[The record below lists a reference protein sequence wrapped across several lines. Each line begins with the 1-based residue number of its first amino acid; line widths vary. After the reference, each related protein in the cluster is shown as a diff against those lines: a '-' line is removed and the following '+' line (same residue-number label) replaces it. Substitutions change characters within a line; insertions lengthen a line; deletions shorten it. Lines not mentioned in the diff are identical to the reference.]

1 MLDKRTKWCY
11 TAGATG
17 RDAAYAMVSLYLIT
31 YIQYTMKLTVAQFA
45 AISAIMIVCL
55 IWDAIND
62 PMMGIIIENSH
73 MKMGKF
79 RPWILMGCLLNAVV
93 IVLLFTVRPTGWAF
107 VGFFGVSYLLWGM
120 TYTMNDISYWGMLPS
135 LSSDPKERNT
145 LVTMMSIFICVG
157 QFSVA
162 GVVPMIIAGNAV
174 NAYRGAATVVAL
186 SFIAF
191 QLLTFFGAKEQP
203 HNEVAESEKLSL
215 KDMFKIFTRND
226 QLIAAG
232 IAIFLFQVGSGLL
245 IMFGMNFFYFE
256 FGYSAGG
263 GLVFIFTVMYGLGT
277 LLSQCSFPILTKHFT
292 RRKLLAFFTILIVI
306 FYVCF
311 FLIGI
316 VIPKNPVIIN
326 IIGFCIFF
334 SQGVFNMI
342 LIVMLNNTIEYDE
355 YKFHER
361 HDSIISAV
369 RSFATKF
376 AGAVNQGITNLVLI
390 ISGIYGISQNV
401 SGLEVAAGTG
411 EMTSE
416 QVLTQA
422 DNFIQT
428 ATRGQL
434 IGLRTGMTLIPI
446 LAIGIALLLLR
457 AKYKID
463 EKEYERM
470 VAEIA
475 NLKAD

>member
-45 AISAIMIVCL
+45 TISAIMIVCL

-107 VGFFGVSYLLWGM
+107 VGFFGFTYLMWGM

-162 GVVPMIIAGNAV
+162 GIVPMIIAGNAV
-174 NAYRGAATVVAL
+174 NAYRMSALVVAL
-186 SFIAF
+186 GFIVF
-191 QLLTFFGAKEQP
+191 QLITFFGAKEQP
-203 HNEVAESEKLSL
+203 HTEITETSEKLSL
-215 KDMFKIFTRND
+215 KDMFRIFTRND
-226 QLIAAG
+226 QLITSG

-256 FGYSAGG
+256 FGYSTGG
-263 GLVFIFTVMYGLGT
+263 NLVFIFTVMYGAGT
-277 LLSQCSFPILTKHFT
+277 LLSQCVFPILTKHFT
-292 RRKLLAFFTILIVI
+292 RQKLLAFFTSLIVI
-306 FYVCF
+306 FYICF
-311 FLIGI
+311 FLVGI

-326 IIGFCIFF
+326 TIGFCIFF

-401 SGLEVAAGTG
+401 SNLEVAAGTG
-411 EMTSE
+411 EITSE
-416 QVLTQA
+416 QVLFQA
-422 DNFIQT
+422 DGFINT
-428 ATRGQL
+428 ATRAQL
-434 IGLRTGMTLIPI
+434 IGLRVGMTLIPI

-457 AKYKID
+457 SKYKID
-463 EKEYERM
+463 EKEYDRI
-470 VAEIA
+470 VKEIE
-475 NLKAD
+475 NQKK

>member
-17 RDAAYAMVSLYLIT
+17 RDAAYAMVSLYLIN

-62 PMMGIIIENSH
+62 PLMGIIIENCH

-79 RPWILMGCLLNAVV
+79 RPWILTGCLLNAVV
-93 IVLLFTVRPTGWAF
+93 IFLLFSVRPTGWAF
-107 VGFFGVSYLLWGM
+107 VGFFGLSYLLWGM

-145 LVTMMSIFICVG
+145 LVTMMSIFICIG

-162 GVVPMIIAGNAV
+162 GVVPMVIAGNAV
-174 NAYRGAATVVAL
+174 NAYRMCALVVAL

-203 HNEVAESEKLSL
+203 HSTDNSTEKLSL
-215 KDMFKIFTRND
+215 KDMFRIFARND

-232 IAIFLFQVGSGLL
+232 IAIFLFQIGSGLL

-256 FGYSAGG
+256 FGYSTGG
-263 GLVFIFTVMYGLGT
+263 SLVFIFTVMYGLGT
-277 LLSQCSFPILTKHFT
+277 LLSQVAFPFLTKKFS
-292 RRKLLAFFTILIVI
+292 RKSLLLFFTIMITV

-316 VIPKNPVIIN
+316 VIPKIPLIIN

-334 SQGVFNMI
+334 SQGVFNMV

-376 AGAVNQGITNLVLI
+376 ASAVNQGITNLVLI

-401 SGLEVAAGTG
+401 SNLEVAAGSG
-411 EMTSE
+411 EITSQE
-416 QVLTQA
+416 VLAQA
-422 DNFIQT
+422 DGFIQT

-463 EKEYERM
+463 EEEYDRM
-470 VAEIA
+470 VASLSEPE
-475 NLKAD
+475 N

>member
-17 RDAAYAMVSLYLIT
+17 RDAAYAMVSLYLIN

-62 PMMGIIIENSH
+62 PLMGIIIENCH

-79 RPWILMGCLLNAVV
+79 RPWILTGCLLNAVV
-93 IVLLFTVRPTGWAF
+93 IFLLFSVRPTGWAF
-107 VGFFGVSYLLWGM
+107 VGFFGLSYLLWGM

-145 LVTMMSIFICVG
+145 LVTMMSIFICIG

-162 GVVPMIIAGNAV
+162 GVVPMVIAGNAV
-174 NAYRGAATVVAL
+174 NAYRMCALVVAL

-203 HNEVAESEKLSL
+203 HSTDNSSEKLSL
-215 KDMFKIFTRND
+215 KDMFHIFARND

-232 IAIFLFQVGSGLL
+232 IAIFLFQIGSGLL

-256 FGYSAGG
+256 FGYSTGG
-263 GLVFIFTVMYGLGT
+263 SLVFIFTVMYGLGT
-277 LLSQCSFPILTKHFT
+277 LLSQVAFPFLTKKFS
-292 RRKLLAFFTILIVI
+292 RKSLLLFFTIMITV
-306 FYVCF
+306 FYVLF

-316 VIPKNPVIIN
+316 VIPKIPVVID

-334 SQGVFNMI
+334 SQGVFNMV

-390 ISGIYGISQNV
+390 ISGIYGISQHV
-401 SGLEVAAGTG
+401 SNLEVMAGTG
-411 EMTSE
+411 ELSSE
-416 QVLTQA
+416 QVLSQA
-422 DNFIQT
+422 DGFIQT
-428 ATRGQL
+428 ATRSQL
-434 IGLRTGMTLIPI
+434 ILLRTGMTLIPI

-463 EKEYERM
+463 EQEYDRM
-470 VAEIA
+470 VASLSKSE
-475 NLKAD
+475 N